1 MQNATLE
8 GFRLSPQQ
16 ERLWSLQQAGGGDAP
31 FRALCV
37 VRVEGPLRPDVLAD
51 AVAAVVRR
59 HEILRTG
66 FQRLPGMSLPVQVI
80 SDEGAA
86 RFETRDLA
94 GLGAGEQEAEVAALV
109 AEAGRERL
117 DLETPSLPRVR
128 LARLGDDRHA
138 LVISLPAL
146 CADRAGLDNLVGEL
160 GRAYENRLRGTE
172 EADEPL
178 QYADLSE
185 WQNELLEAEET
196 GAGREYWRRRDY
208 SSTPEARLPFERA
221 ADEGGP
227 FNPEVVAS
235 HLDAGT
241 ASKLASLASRYGTT
255 VPVCLLA
262 CWQTLLW
269 RLTGQPEIVVGVAH
283 DCRTYEGLGEALGL
297 FVRHLP
303 VYAHVEGHT
312 PFAEV
317 LRRTADESRD
327 AGRWQEY
334 FTFTESGANARRF
347 LPFAFEYAAPAPVRR
362 AADLVFRTLRRHA
375 CAERFRLKLVCSE
388 GDGGALSIEAHYDA
402 AAYERFEVE
411 LLTAR
416 LAALAAAAAEAPE
429 TEAGRLCVVGAG
441 ERRLLLE
448 EWNRTEAD
456 YGGDRCLHELFEQ
469 QAARTPDSTAL
480 VFGDQSLTY
489 SELNERANR
498 LARHLRTLGVGADSL
513 VGVLMERSAEMV
525 VSLLGVLKAG
535 GAYLPLDPEYPHER
549 LSFMLSD
556 AGVSVL
562 LTQEQLRERVPA
574 EVARVVYL
582 DAEWGEVAKQ
592 GGGDLTGE
600 GVAAAPENLAYVI
613 YTSGSTGTPKGVMI
627 PHRGIVNRVLWM
639 HHASLVMP
647 DDRVLFKT
655 AFSFDAS
662 VWEIFA
668 PLLAGARSVV
678 ARPGG
683 QQDTAYLVEAIK
695 EYGVTVLQLVPTML
709 QVLLDE
715 PGLEGCRSLRKVFC
729 GGEALGTEL
738 RKRFFARSGAE
749 LHNLYGPTE
758 VSIDATHHACVRDD
772 AAGVVPIGR
781 PLGNVRVYILDEHM
795 QPAPLGVAGEL
806 HVGGAGLARG
816 YLERPGLTAEKFV
829 PDPFSAEPGARLYR
843 TGDLARHLPGGEIE
857 YVGRIDHQV
866 KLRGFRVELG
876 EIESVLSSHPAVR
889 ESVVV
894 AREDEPGHKRLVA
907 YVVTE
912 KERAPRDADGALH
925 RLPGGL
931 EVAHLNRNET
941 EVIYKEIFEDLT
953 YLRHGVTLK
962 DGDCVFDVGANIGM
976 FSLFVHHVCRD
987 ARVFAFEPCPPT
999 FAKLRANVE
1008 LHGLPVNAFDC
1019 GLSDKAGSATVT
1031 FYPKMSSMSGLYA
1044 DAAEDADITRAF
1056 LGNQSEGLSQYADEL
1071 LEGRFEA
1078 ERYECGL
1085 RTVSGVMREQ
1095 GIERI
1100 DLLKVDVEKSEL
1112 DVLLGI
1118 EEQDWRKIR
1127 QVVVEAQDGEGR
1139 LGRIVGLLESH
1150 GFGVVVE
1157 QDALLKNTAIY
1168 NVYATRPGEGGEE
1181 VSADEWRERLE
1192 RGARSL
1198 AARGGSAA
1206 ELRGYMKERLPEY
1219 MVPVAFVML
1228 RSLPTAPNGKLDRR
1242 ALPAPDP
1249 SHLGDEESFVAPHTP
1264 LEETLAAIWSQVL
1277 GVGRVGVRDNFFSL
1291 GGDSILSIQIIARAN
1306 QSGVRLTPAQLFA
1319 NQTIA
1324 ELAAVAGTARA
1335 AAAEQGAVTGALPLT
1350 PAQHWFFEQEVPDR
1364 HHWNQ
1369 AVMFEPRRRLDP
1381 SLLEMAVRRLFEH
1394 HDALRLRF
1402 VREGED
1408 WRQFLAAPG
1417 DGQPPFSAFDLSGLA
1432 EDAQGRA
1439 VEEEAAKLQAGLDL
1453 ADGPV
1458 ALVAHFNLGPGR
1470 PGRLLFVAHHLV
1482 VDGVSWRVLLEDF
1495 QTAYGQLEEGG
1506 DVRLPEKTISFKQW
1520 SERLAEYARSE
1531 RLREELPFWEDERR
1545 AGARHLPVDFEGG
1558 ANTRESARTVTV
1570 SLDAAETEALLHK
1583 LPEVFNTQINEVLL
1597 AAVAQAFARW
1607 TGERSLLVAS
1617 EGHGRE
1623 HISDDLDLSRTVG
1636 WFTTL
1641 FPVFLDLGDGR
1652 EPGAELQAVKEQLR
1666 GVPNRG
1672 LGYGVL
1678 KYLGGAEAGARLRG
1692 RPDAEVSFNYLG
1704 HFDQVLRE
1712 DGLLALARESSGPNC
1727 NPLAPRGHLI
1737 EIGGAVAG
1745 GRLQMDW
1752 TYSENVHLRPTV
1764 ERLAADF
1771 LEALKALIAHAG
1783 AARARAYTP
1792 SDFPLA
1798 GLTRE
1803 QLGLLTEGGRQVEDI
1818 YPPSPLQEGMLFH
1831 TVYAPQSGVYIEQVS
1846 CTLGGD
1852 FDLPAFERAWERVME
1867 RHAILRTAFVWEN
1880 LDRTLQVVER
1890 RVKLPVEQLDWRGL
1904 SQAERDE
1911 RLEAYLLEDRRR
1923 GFAPSSA
1930 PLMRLAV
1937 ALVDERT
1944 RCCVWSFHHLLLDGW
1959 CISMMLMEV
1968 FAFYEAFSRGRELRM
1983 EAVRPYRDY
1992 IAWLQGRP
2000 QGESERFWRGAL
2012 KGFTSP
2018 TPLGGSR
2025 AARDAEAGV
2034 DEGAYGKRETRLSA
2048 EKTAALQAFARRHH
2062 LTVNTLVQGAWAL
2075 VLSRHSGEADVLFG
2089 TVVSGRPVELPG
2101 VETIVGPFINTLPVR
2116 VRVTPEAGLLDWLRE
2131 LQARQVEARQHEH
2144 SSLTQIQGWS
2154 EVPRGLPLF
2163 ESLLTFENRPVGLAG
2178 QEQEMSVSVGDLRHV
2193 NRNNLPLTVVANP
2206 SATLALQASY
2216 DRRRFDDSVIERLL
2230 RNFEAALTNMLA
2242 LPGAR
2247 LDAVELQTEE
2257 EKRGA
2262 REAETKR
2269 EAAKFNRFKN
2279 IKPKSVAVPT
2289 AALVRGEQF
2298 APGQTLPLV
2307 LRPAVADIDAAGWAR
2322 GSRDYIHAELRKHGA
2337 ILFRDFQ
2344 INSVADFEQF
2354 TQAIHPELFSNYG
2367 DLPREGKSEKVYKST
2382 PYPPD
2387 KAILFHN
2394 ESSHLR
2400 RWPLKQWFYCARAAE
2415 SGGETPIVDCRKV
2428 YGLLDPAV
2436 VARFAEKKLMYVRN
2450 FTDGIDVSW
2459 QEFFKTPERAEV
2471 ERICRDASMDF
2482 EWKENGL
2489 RVRQVCRAV
2498 ARHPLTGEMVF
2509 FNQIQLHHVS
2519 CLDPDTRAH
2528 ISALFKEEDFP
2539 RNVYYGD
2546 GSPIEDSLVAEIR
2559 DLYWRTSVSFPWR
2572 EGDVLMLDNMLTA
2585 HARKPFVGERKI
2597 VVAMGEMI
2605 GQEDS

>member
-16 ERLWSLQQAGGGDAP
+16 ERLWTLQQAGGGDAP
-31 FRALCV
+31 YRALSV
-37 VRVEGPLRPDVLAD
+37 VIVEGPLRADVLGD
-51 AVAAVVRR
+51 ALAAVVRR

-80 SDEGAA
+80 ADEGEA
-86 RFETRDLA
+86 RFESQDLT
-94 GLGAGEQEAEVAALV
+94 GLDARAQEAEVAALV
-109 AEAGRERL
+109 SEAGRESL

-128 LARLGDDRHA
+128 LARLSDERHA
-138 LVISLPAL
+138 LILSLPSL

-160 GRAYENRLRGTE
+160 GRAYEHCLLGTE
-172 EADEPL
+172 EADAPL

-208 SSTPEARLPFERA
+208 SATPAARLPFERA

-227 FNPEVVAS
+227 FRPEVVAAR
-235 HLDAGT
+235 LDAET
-241 ASKLASLASRYGTT
+241 VSKLESLASRYGTT
-255 VPVCLLA
+255 LPVCLLA

-269 RLTGQPEIVVGVAH
+269 KLTGQPETVVGVAH
-283 DCRTYEGLGEALGL
+283 DCRTYEGLDEALGL

-303 VYAHVEGHT
+303 VSARVEGHT

-317 LRRTADESRD
+317 LRRAAEESRE

-334 FTFTESGANARRF
+334 FTFPESGAHARRF

-362 AADLVFRTLRRHA
+362 AAGLVFRTLRRHA
-375 CAERFRLKLVCSE
+375 CAERFGLKLVCSE
-388 GDGGALSIEAHYDA
+388 GDGGWLSIETHYDA
-402 AAYERFEVE
+402 AAYERGEVE
-411 LLTAR
+411 R
-416 LAALAAAAAEAPE
+416 LPERLSALAAAAADAPE
-429 TEAGRLCVVGAG
+429 AEAGRLCAVGEA

-448 EWNRTEAD
+448 EWNETAAE
-456 YGGDRCLHELFEQ
+456 YGGDRCLHELFER
-469 QAARTPDSTAL
+469 QAARTPDSTAV
-480 VFGDQSLTY
+480 VFGEERLTY
-489 SELNERANR
+489 AELNARANQ

-525 VSLLGVLKAG
+525 VALLGVLKAG
-535 GAYLPLDPEYPHER
+535 GAYLPLDPEYPRER
-549 LSFMLSD
+549 LSLMARD
-556 AGVSVL
+556 AGAGVL
-562 LTQEQLRERVPA
+562 LTQERLRGQA
-574 EVARVVYL
+574 LADSQRVVCL
-582 DAEWGEVAKQ
+582 DAEWADVTKHSRENPEPVADPQ
-592 GGGDLTGE
+592 S
-600 GVAAAPENLAYVI
+600 LAYVI
-613 YTSGSTGTPKGVMI
+613 YTSGSTGRPKGVMI
-627 PHRGIVNRVLWM
+627 PHRGIVNRLLWM
-639 HHASLVMP
+639 HQESLVKP

-668 PLLAGARSVV
+668 PLLAGAQLVV

-683 QQDTAYLVEAIK
+683 QQDSAYLVEAIK
-695 EYGVTVLQLVPTML
+695 EHGVTVLQLVPTML

-715 PGLEGCRSLRKVFC
+715 PGLEGCRSLRRVFC
-729 GGEALGTEL
+729 GGEALGPEL
-738 RKRFFARSGAE
+738 RKRFHARAGAE

-758 VSIDATHHACVRDD
+758 VSIDATHHACGRGD
-772 AAGVVPIGR
+772 AEGVVPIGR

-795 QPAPLGVAGEL
+795 QPAPAGVAGEL
-806 HVGGAGLARG
+806 YVGGVGLARG
-816 YLERPGLTAEKFV
+816 YHNRPALTAERFV
-829 PDPFSAEPGARLYR
+829 PDPFSKEPGARLYR
-843 TGDLARHLPGGEIE
+843 TGDAARYLSGGEIE
-857 YVGRIDHQV
+857 YVGRLDQQV
-866 KLRGFRVELG
+866 KVRGFRIELG
-876 EIESVLSSHPAVR
+876 EVESVLSSHPAVR
-889 ESVVV
+889 ESVVL

-907 YVVTE
+907 YFVAE
-912 KERAPRDADGALH
+912 KELAPRAADEALY

-941 EVIYKEIFEDLT
+941 EVIYKEIFEDFT
-953 YLRHGVTLK
+953 YLRHGVALR

-999 FAKLRANVE
+999 FDKLRANVE
-1008 LHGLPVNAFDC
+1008 LHGLHVNAFDC
-1019 GLSDKAGSATVT
+1019 GLSEKAGSATVT

-1056 LGNQSEGLSQYADEL
+1056 LGNQAEGLSRYADEL

-1078 ERYECGL
+1078 EHYGCEL
-1085 RTVSGVMREQ
+1085 RTVSEVMREQ
-1095 GIERI
+1095 GVERI

-1112 DVLLGI
+1112 DVLRGV
-1118 EEQDWRKIR
+1118 EEQDWPKIR

-1139 LGRIVGLLESH
+1139 LGRIVGLLKSQ
-1150 GFGVVVE
+1150 GFDVAVE

-1181 VSADEWRERLE
+1181 VSEGEWRERLE
-1192 RGARSL
+1192 RGARAL
-1198 AARGGSAA
+1198 AARGTSAA
-1206 ELRGYMKERLPEY
+1206 ELRRHMKERLPDY
-1219 MVPVAFVML
+1219 MIPAAFVML
-1228 RSLPTAPNGKLDRR
+1228 KSLPTAPNGKLDRR
-1242 ALPAPDP
+1242 ALPAPDS
-1249 SHLGDEESFVAPHTP
+1249 SHLGDEESFVAPRTP

-1306 QSGVRLTPAQLFA
+1306 QAGVRLTPAQLFA
-1319 NQTIA
+1319 NQTVA

-1369 AVMFEPRRRLDP
+1369 AVMFEPRRPLDAA
-1381 SLLEMAVRRLFEH
+1381 LLERAVRRLFEH

-1402 VREGED
+1402 VREGEG
-1408 WRQFLAAPG
+1408 WRQFVAAPG
-1417 DGQPPFSAFDLSGLA
+1417 VGGEPFTVVDLSALA

-1439 VEEEAAKLQAGLDL
+1439 VEEEAARLQAGLDL
-1453 ADGPV
+1453 ADGPLARV
-1458 ALVAHFNLGPGR
+1458 ALFDLGAGR
-1470 PGRLLFVAHHLV
+1470 AGRLLLVAHHLV
-1482 VDGVSWRVLLEDF
+1482 VDGVSWRILLEDL
-1495 QTAYGQLEEGG
+1495 QTAYRQLEEGG
-1506 DVRLPEKTISFKQW
+1506 EVSLPEKTTSFKQW

-1545 AGARHLPVDFEGG
+1545 AAVKPLPVDFEGG
-1558 ANTRESARTVTV
+1558 ENTRESARTVTV

-1583 LPEVFNTQINEVLL
+1583 LPEVFNTQVNEVLL
-1597 AAVAQAFARW
+1597 SAVAQAFARW
-1607 TGERSLLVAS
+1607 TGERSLLVAA

-1623 HISDDLDLSRTVG
+1623 HLSDDLDLSRTVG

-1641 FPVFLDLGDGR
+1641 FPLLLDAGVGG
-1652 EPGAELQAVKEQLR
+1652 EPGASLRALKEQLR
-1666 GVPNRG
+1666 GVPGRG

-1678 KYLGGAEAGARLRG
+1678 KYLGGAGVGERLRSL
-1692 RPDAEVSFNYLG
+1692 PDAEVSFNYLG
-1704 HFDQVLRE
+1704 QFDQVLSE
-1712 DGLLALARESSGPNC
+1712 DALLALARESSGPNC
-1727 NPLAPRGHLI
+1727 NPRAPRSHLL

-1752 TYSENVHLRPTV
+1752 TYSENVHRRATV

-1771 LEALKALIAHAG
+1771 IEALRALVADAR
-1783 AARARAYTP
+1783 AARSRAYTP

-1798 GLTRE
+1798 GLTQGE
-1803 QLGLLTEGGRQVEDI
+1803 LDLLTGGGRGVEDI

-1831 TVYAPQSGVYIEQVS
+1831 TAYAPQSGFYVEQVS

-1852 FDLPAFERAWERVME
+1852 FNLAAFERAWERVME
-1867 RHAILRTAFVWEN
+1867 RQAILRTAFVWEN

-1890 RVKLPVEQLDWRGL
+1890 RVKLPVEELDWRGL
-1904 SQAERDE
+1904 SQAERGE
-1911 RLEAYLLEDRRR
+1911 RLAAYLREDRRR
-1923 GFAPSSA
+1923 GFAPSRA

-1937 ALVDERT
+1937 ALVDDRT

-1959 CISMMLMEV
+1959 CISMMLREV
-1968 FAFYEAFSRGRELRM
+1968 FAFYEAFSQGRELAL
-1983 EAVRPYRDY
+1983 EPVRPYRDY
-1992 IAWLQGRP
+1992 IAWLQGRA
-2000 QGESERFWRGAL
+2000 QGESEQFWRGAL
-2012 KGFTSP
+2012 KGFTKP

-2025 AARDAEAGV
+2025 AARGAEARE
-2034 DEGAYGKRETRLSA
+2034 DEEGAHGKLEARLST
-2048 EKTAALQAFARRHH
+2048 EKTDALRAFARRHH
-2062 LTVNTLVQGAWAL
+2062 LTMNTLVQGAWAL
-2075 VLSRHSGEADVLFG
+2075 VLSRHSGEEDVLFG

-2116 VRVTPEAGLLDWLRE
+2116 VRVTPEAALLPWLRE

-2144 SSLTQIQGWS
+2144 SPLTQIQGWS

-2178 QEQEMSVSVGDLRHV
+2178 PEQQMSLSVGDLNHV

-2206 SATLALQASY
+2206 SAALALQASY
-2216 DRRRFDDSVIERLL
+2216 DRLRFDDAVIGRLL

-2242 LPGAR
+2242 RPEAR
-2247 LDAVELQTEE
+2247 LDAVELLTEE
-2257 EKRGA
+2257 EKRDM

-2279 IKPKSVAVPT
+2279 IKPKSVALPPT
-2289 AALVRGEQF
+2289 ALVRGEYL
-2298 APGQTLPLV
+2298 APDRTLPRV
-2307 LRPAVADIDAAGWAR
+2307 LRPAVADLDPAGWAR
-2322 GSRDYIHAELRKHGA
+2322 SSREFIHSELRTHGA
-2337 ILFRDFQ
+2337 LLFRDFPLGT
-2344 INSVADFEQF
+2344 VADFEQF
-2354 TQAIHPELFSNYG
+2354 AQAIHPELFSNYG

-2400 RWPLKQWFYCARAAE
+2400 RWPLKQWFFCARAAE
-2415 SGGETPIVDCRKV
+2415 RGGETPIVDCRKV
-2428 YGLLDPAV
+2428 YELLDPRV
-2436 VARFAEKKLMYVRN
+2436 VAKFAEKQLMYVRN

-2459 QEFFKTPERAEV
+2459 QEFFKTSERAEV
-2471 ERICRDASMDF
+2471 ERICRDASMEF
-2482 EWKENGL
+2482 EWTERGL

-2519 CLDPDTRAH
+2519 CLDPDTRANV
-2528 ISALFKEEDFP
+2528 SALFKEEDFP

-2546 GSPIEDSLVAEIR
+2546 GTPIEDSLVGEIR
-2559 DLYWRTSVSFPWR
+2559 DLYWRTSVSFPWQ

-2585 HARKPFVGERKI
+2585 HARKPFDGERKI

-2605 GQEDS
+2605 GDEDL